1 MARPDPDFFELSSRQ
16 SVSAFLML
24 TGLLAIGCALS
35 PSPRQMYEGAPLP
48 KEQVGIV
55 RSGCVA
61 GPGLTI
67 MTTQIDGKDIS
78 DVCADFALLPGEH
91 QLELSAKRLAPKIDT
106 PMIRSGSVL
115 GAPPSPMGATP
126 DEESSVIWASS
137 SPLRIT
143 CTVQAGQEVTIVGS
157 RGMGEEWQAR
167 CQERER

>member
-1 MARPDPDFFELSSRQ
+1 
-16 SVSAFLML
+16 
-24 TGLLAIGCALS
+24 
-35 PSPRQMYEGAPLP
+35 MYEGAPLP

-61 GPGLTI
+61 GPGLAI
-67 MTTQIDGKDIS
+67 MIVRLDDREITNG
-78 DVCADFALLPGEH
+78 CADFAVLPGDH
-91 QLELSAKRLAPKIDT
+91 NLELSAKQLAPKIDT

-137 SPLRIT
+137 SPLRVT
-143 CTVQAGQEVTIVGS
+143 CSLRAGQEVTIVGA
-157 RGMGEEWQAR
+157 RGMDQEWQAR